1 MQTAIKGR
9 LTMEAAASPG
19 LFTNIIATTAQM
31 VIKSGIRVVTQL
43 DSTSFRELMSPII
56 RARIFPVGRLS
67 KNWKSRV
74 WIWVYSSW
82 RMVTRMLLHTFA
94 ITYIRSLIPRTIIRF
109 RTMANRISRPSP
121 VKFPAVI

>member
-43 DSTSFRELMSPII
+43 DSTSFRELMSPITS
-56 RARIFPVGRLS
+56 PM
-67 KNWKSRV
+67 
-74 WIWVYSSW
+74 YSSGI
-82 RMVTRMLLHTFA
+82 VTSTFMIGSRSTAPAFA
-94 ITYIRSLIPRTIIRF
+94 IASLNAMDPA
-109 RTMANRISRPSP
+109 MWNAISEESTSW
-121 VKFPAVI
+121 

>member
-67 KNWKSRV
+67 KNWKSRGLDMG
-74 WIWVYSSW
+74 IQ
-82 RMVTRMLLHTFA
+82 LLADGDKDAVAHFCHHIHTKLD
-94 ITYIRSLIPRTIIRF
+94 SQDH
-109 RTMANRISRPSP
+109 NQ
-121 VKFPAVI
+121 VQDNGK